1 MLTDSTVFSVR
12 QLAEHWQ
19 VSERHV
25 YDLVGQRKLGH
36 LRIGSVIRI
45 RREDVEAYE
54 AAAFQA
60 PTSQSCSPQLSD
72 RVPLVVRPQR
82 NAFQL
87 GRALRRKVGGE

>member
-1 MLTDSTVFSVR
+1 MTNSPVFSVR
-12 QLAEHWQ
+12 QLAEYWQ

-25 YDLVGQRKLGH
+25 YALTAQRKLGH

-60 PTSQSCSPQLSD
+60 PASRSCSPRLPD
-72 RVPLVVRPQR
+72 RAPLIITPRR
-82 NAFQL
+82 DAFRL
-87 GRALRRKVGGE
+87 GRALRRKFDGE